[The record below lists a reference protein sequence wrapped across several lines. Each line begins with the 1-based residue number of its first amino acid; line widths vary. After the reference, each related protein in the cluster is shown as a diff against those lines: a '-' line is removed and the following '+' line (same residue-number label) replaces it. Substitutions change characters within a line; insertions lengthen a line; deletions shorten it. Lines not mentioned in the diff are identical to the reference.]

1 MLRPTGVFTVV
12 SIVPFLL
19 LIVQIILFLTQ
30 IRVSQRNIRLKSRDC
45 ILVRSMS
52 CLYADKPLICSP
64 HFNPGL
70 RMEEGFLLPSDPILS
85 LHWASQN
92 DGIGI
97 APL

>member
-30 IRVSQRNIRLKSRDC
+30 IRVSQRYIRLKSRDC

-52 CLYADKPLICSP
+52 CLYADKPREAESSHLQSP
-64 HFNPGL
+64 PSWSENGG
-70 RMEEGFLLPSDPILS
+70 GFYTPE
-85 LHWASQN
+85 
-92 DGIGI
+92 
-97 APL
+97 